1 MGGCWRI
8 DYCWREF
15 TCNVLFW
22 GCCYMSGKEYHRVH
36 SSLITEPKIAGV
48 TKGVF
53 GIEVIAA
60 LLMFNYFRVH
70 IMSAILIGIIF
81 FVIHPIIRNVQK
93 KDPLSVQL
101 WFVSR
106 SEERRVGNECRA
118 GSSG

>member
-1 MGGCWRI
+1 
-8 DYCWREF
+8 
-15 TCNVLFW
+15 
-22 GCCYMSGKEYHRVH
+22 MSGKEYHRVH

-101 WFVSR
+101 WFVSALTSQGYFPAKEDINR
-106 SEERRVGNECRA
+106 PPRQAKKSIPKH
-118 GSSG
+118 S